1 MEKTTWQAQAH
12 NLAAQAPG
20 HVLFLCVQNSARSQM
35 AEGLARHLAVG
46 KVRIS
51 SAGSQP
57 AVVRPEAIEVL
68 DELGID
74 SAMLRVKGL
83 DAVDMDSVEAVI
95 TLCADE
101 ICPFFPRPVTQVHW
115 ALSDPASVEGAGRL
129 DAFRAVRDE
138 LMTRLRVVFGV
149 SKE

>member
-1 MEKTTWQAQAH
+1 MEKANWQDQALV
-12 NLAAQAPG
+12 LAALAPK

-35 AEGLARHLAVG
+35 AEGLACHLVAG
-46 KVRIS
+46 YIRIS
-51 SAGSQP
+51 SAGSNP

-68 DELGID
+68 GELGVD
-74 SAMLRVKGL
+74 TSMLRAKGL

-101 ICPFFPRPVTQVHW
+101 ICPFFPRPVTQIHW
-115 ALSDPASVEGAGRL
+115 ALPDPASVEGAGRL

-149 SKE
+149 GKE

>member
-1 MEKTTWQAQAH
+1 MEDGNWQAQAFA
-12 NLAAQAPG
+12 LAALAPK
-20 HVLFLCVQNSARSQM
+20 HVLFLCVQNSARSQI
-35 AEGLARHLAVG
+35 AEGLARHLAAG
-46 KVRIS
+46 NIRIS
-51 SAGSQP
+51 SAGSKP

-68 DELGID
+68 NEMGVD
-74 SAMLRVKGL
+74 SGMLRAKGL

-115 ALSDPASVEGAGRL
+115 ALPDPASVEGAGRL

-138 LMTRLRVVFGV
+138 LMTRLRIVFGV
-149 SKE
+149 GKE